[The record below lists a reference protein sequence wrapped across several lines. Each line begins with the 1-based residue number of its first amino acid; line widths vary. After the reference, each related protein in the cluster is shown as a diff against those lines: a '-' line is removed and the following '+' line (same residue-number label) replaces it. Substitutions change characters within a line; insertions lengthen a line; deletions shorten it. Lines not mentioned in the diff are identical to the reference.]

1 MILGGLFMFKQ
12 SKNSNQHKEVRSTT
26 FIKITTNSQNKESQQ
41 ENIEKEQKLETQNKT
56 EQN

>member
-12 SKNSNQHKEVRSTT
+12 SKNSNQHKEVR

-41 ENIEKEQKLETQNKT
+41 ENIEKEEKLETQNKT